1 MAASGRGLACATAA
15 VLYHVLAVPSGM
27 GAESAAKPPAT
38 QSSRPLIPLVNGI
51 VPPQRPVGTAVTLAM
66 NFLKRADGSYV
77 PGRIDGELAAY
88 FSDAFMSVDGTRS
101 TRRIIY
107 PARLHGYFIRTF
119 LRYYAYTG
127 EREWLSR
134 ARDLADWNIAHS
146 TPADSTYPHLAY
158 STFEKGSPAGHAD
171 KGSIQPDKAA
181 FMAGSYL
188 RLFESTG
195 ETRYREAA
203 FRVATTLLRHQRADG
218 SWPFRVIPGS
228 GEIFQDRGGAPVFF
242 VEFFE
247 QMLLHEANP
256 AYRRARDQSLAH
268 LIERNVEKGHWSTYH
283 EDVGVKPDTHI
294 SAEPLAFTARYLFR
308 HASEHPE
315 YLAMGRRILRQLD
328 DRLVHTTGHGAAPAP
343 ALAEQTSFEH
353 IMPGHTAR
361 YGAAL
366 AYLYVATGDE
376 TTRRRALSAL
386 HGVTYMQDEAGM
398 LKTFFYDVKK
408 QTDRGI
414 EDRVWFSQHLYSVY
428 HLLECMAVFPEL
440 APAGENHLLDSTTSL
455 RDVSYASGSISYSV
469 MLPALIRAKLR
480 AAPAFVE
487 VAGQPLRRLERPPA
501 NNERGWHF
509 DSATGLL
516 TLTHEA
522 GLAQIVQ
529 TGSAR

>member
-1 MAASGRGLACATAA
+1 MPPVAR
-15 VLYHVLAVPSGM
+15 PSR
-27 GAESAAKPPAT
+27 AP
-38 QSSRPLIPLVNGI
+38 IPLVEGV
-51 VPPQRPVGTAVTLAM
+51 VPPLRPVGTAVTMAM
-66 NFLKRADGSYV
+66 NFLKKADGGYV

-188 RLFESTG
+188 LVFESTG
-195 ETRYREAA
+195 EIRYLEAA
-203 FRVATTLLRHQRADG
+203 RRVAETLLRHQRADG

-247 QMLLHEANP
+247 QMLRHEANS
-256 AYRRARDQSLAH
+256 AYSRARDQSFAYLVA
-268 LIERNVEKGHWSTYH
+268 RNVEQSHWSTYH

-294 SAEPLAFTARYLFR
+294 AAEPLAFTARYLFR
-308 HASEHPE
+308 HAVEHPE

-366 AYLYVATGDE
+366 AYLYVTTRDE

-428 HLLECMAVFPEL
+428 HLLECMAIFPKL
-440 APAGENHLLDSTTSL
+440 APSGKNHLLGSTTAL
-455 RDVSYASGSISYSV
+455 RDVSYAPSSLSYAV
-469 MLPALIRAKLR
+469 MAPAQVSAKLR
-480 AAPAFVE
+480 AAPASVE
-487 VAGQPLRRLERPPA
+487 VGGRPLRRLDRLPGPG
-501 NNERGWHF
+501 ERGWFF
-509 DSATGLL
+509 DSATGLF
-516 TLTHEA
+516 TAAHDA
-522 GLAQIVQ
+522 GTAEIVP
-529 TGSAR
+529 GGPGR